1 MRVRTSILAA
11 GTALTLTLTACGLPT
26 PPTGAVGAAGNG
38 GVGNGAAG
46 NGAAVTAGNGGGGI
60 GGIALPGLGGLGG
73 CIGVGLSFANL
84 MLAIGTSALT
94 GAGTY
99 NGASVNAAITQLRT
113 SLPSELQPDVDTL
126 ANAAQQAN
134 GKTLAQAGDIF
145 DAPDVSKAT
154 DAISDWV
161 DKNCGGTETTTN

>member
-11 GTALTLTLTACGLPT
+11 GTALVLTLTACGLPT
-26 PPTGAVGAAGNG
+26 PPAGAIGAA
-38 GVGNGAAG
+38 GNGAAG
-46 NGAAVTAGNGGGGI
+46 NGAAGNGAAATAGNGGGI

-94 GAGTY
+94 GSGTY

-113 SLPSELQPDVDTL
+113 SLPSALQPDVDIL
-126 ANAAQQAN
+126 ATAAQQAN
-134 GKTLAQAGDIF
+134 GKTLAQAGDVF
-145 DAPDVSKAT
+145 DTPDVNKAT

-161 DKNCGGTETTTN
+161 DKNCGGTATTN